1 MGAAASAMG
10 PAADPLAGRVLDRRY
25 QVRRRLA
32 RGGMATVYEAVDLRL
47 DRGVAVKVMHPA
59 LAADDDFVARFR
71 REAKA
76 AARLAGP
83 HVVAVTDQGCDGDT
97 VFLVMELIE
106 GRTLRDV
113 LRERGSLSAAQAL
126 EVLEPVLAALAAAHR
141 AGLVHRDV
149 KPENVLLGDDGSI
162 KVADFGLARAVDAS
176 PLSATAGILLG
187 TVAYVAPEQVER
199 RVSDARTDVYAAGI
213 VLFEMVTGRPPFDGE
228 SALSVAYQ
236 HLNDTVPAPSSLNR
250 SVPPVIDDLVLRATA
265 RDPDLRPMDAASL
278 LAMVRLA
285 RRRLPEYAGEARR
298 VADVAEVAEAA
309 EDRGTNADDQFATTA
324 IPIPR
329 FGQQA
334 GPADTPGD
342 TTAERTRYERTTYE
356 RTAPDEA
363 GPGDSGPDADTGTL
377 PAPGGARR
385 RPWRRPRTGTVVAL
399 LVVLLTALVG
409 YGGWYLATGNRTRV
423 PPVAG
428 LAPAAA
434 SAVLSRSH
442 LASRLEQGGAYSET
456 VPKGDVAATE
466 PAAGDRVRRGASIG
480 LRVSIGPERYGVPT
494 LPKLTLADATTA
506 LRIAHL
512 TVGPTS
518 SRYDDTVPQ
527 GSVLAS
533 SPAAQTLAKPG
544 QPVALVLSQGPA
556 PVTAPDVAGQPADA
570 ARTAL
575 ERLSLQVQR
584 ATANSDTVPLGSV
597 ISLAPATSLHRR
609 QKVMLTVS
617 LGPELV
623 QVPNVYGQSADQAQ
637 ATLERA
643 GFKVRVLRPLY
654 ADGVVVAVRPGGSRV
669 AHGSTITIVV
679 V

>member
-1 MGAAASAMG
+1 MGAAA
-10 PAADPLAGRVLDRRY
+10 DPLVGRVLDQRY
-25 QVRRRLA
+25 HVRRRLA
-32 RGGMATVYEAVDLRL
+32 RGGMATVYEAADLRL

-83 HVVAVTDQGCDGDT
+83 HVVAVTDQGYDGDT

-113 LRERGSLSAAQAL
+113 LRERGRLSAGQAL

-149 KPENVLLGDDGSI
+149 KPENVLLGDDGAI

-176 PLSATAGILLG
+176 PLNATAGILLG

-213 VLFEMVTGRPPFDGE
+213 VLFEMVIGRPPFDGE

-236 HLNDTVPAPSSLNR
+236 HLNDTVPAPSGLNR
-250 SVPPVIDDLVLRATA
+250 SVPPVVDDLVLRATA
-265 RDPDLRPMDAASL
+265 RDPDLRPMDAASM

-285 RRRLPEYAGEARR
+285 RRRLAEYADAGSPEDEPQ
-298 VADVAEVAEAA
+298 ADEAA
-309 EDRGTNADDQFATTA
+309 DDRFATTA
-324 IPIPR
+324 IPAPR
-329 FGQQA
+329 IDQEA
-334 GPADTPGD
+334 GYAADTPAASAPQRSIPAAPVSGATSPGATSPDGTSPDD
-342 TTAERTRYERTTYE
+342 T
-356 RTAPDEA
+356 
-363 GPGDSGPDADTGTL
+363 DTGTF
-377 PAPGGARR
+377 PTPSGARR
-385 RPWRRPRTGTVVAL
+385 RPWRRPRTGVVVAA
-399 LVVLLTALVG
+399 LVVLLTGLVG
-409 YGGWYLATGNRTRV
+409 YGGWSLATGNRTRI

-428 LAPAAA
+428 LAPTAAG
-434 SAVLSRSH
+434 AVLTRSQLSSRV
-442 LASRLEQGGAYSET
+442 EQAGAYSET
-456 VPKGDVAATE
+456 VPKGDVATTE
-466 PAAGDRVRRGASIG
+466 PPAGGRVRRGATIG
-480 LRVSIGPERYGVPT
+480 LRVSLGPERYAVPT
-494 LPKLTLADATTA
+494 LPQLTLDDATRA

-512 TVGPTS
+512 AVGPTS

-527 GSVLAS
+527 GSVLTS

-544 QPVALVLSQGPA
+544 QPVSLLLSQGPA
-556 PVTAPDVAGQPADA
+556 PVTAPDVTGQPADA
-570 ARTAL
+570 AQTAL

-584 ATANSDTVPLGSV
+584 ATANSDTVTLGSV
-597 ISLAPATSLHRR
+597 ISLAPASNLHRL
-609 QKVMLTVS
+609 QKVTLTVS

-623 QVPNVYGQSADQAQ
+623 QVPDVYGQSAAQ
-637 ATLERA
+637 ARDTLERA

-654 ADGVVVAVRPGGSRV
+654 DAGVVVAVRPGGSRL

>member
-113 LRERGSLSAAQAL
+113 LRERGRLSAAQAL

-236 HLNDTVPAPSSLNR
+236 HLNDTVPAPSSLDR

-285 RRRLPEYAGEARR
+285 RRRLPEYADDVRR
-298 VADVAEVAEAA
+298 VDEVA

-334 GPADTPGD
+334 GNPAHTPGA
-342 TTAERTRYERTTYE
+342 TTAERTTYE
-356 RTAPDEA
+356 RTEPDET
-363 GPGDSGPDADTGTL
+363 GPSDSSPDADTDTGTL
-377 PAPGGARR
+377 PAPSGARR

-480 LRVSIGPERYGVPT
+480 LRVSIGPERYAVPT

-512 TVGPTS
+512 TVGATS

-527 GSVLAS
+527 GSVLVS

-570 ARTAL
+570 AQTAL
-575 ERLSLQVQR
+575 DRLSLQVQR
-584 ATANSDTVPLGSV
+584 APANSDTVPLGSV
-597 ISLAPATSLHRR
+597 ISLAPATNLHRR
-609 QKVMLTVS
+609 QKVTLTVS

-623 QVPNVYGQSADQAQ
+623 PVPNVYGQSANQAQ
-637 ATLERA
+637 DTLERA

-654 ADGVVVAVRPGGSRV
+654 DDGVVVAVRPGGSRV